1 MWWIAQAVPPNI
13 AGLPSWLLN
22 GLSVGSLVM
31 FIIVGLVTSRLWTKS
46 QVDRLIERYE
56 KALVDQKERYEL
68 HLTRTV
74 ELYRLHA
81 DEAIRRE
88 KEWRDTANTW
98 QQVVQSLSQGIEP
111 LQEQS
116 ATILEILRAWQTS
129 FRPGRGRQ

>member
-1 MWWIAQAVPPNI
+1 MWWIAQAVPPDI

-46 QVDRLIERYE
+46 QVDRMVERYE
-56 KALVDQKERYEL
+56 KALLDQKDRYEL

-74 ELYRLHA
+74 ELYKLHA

-98 QQVVQSLSQGIEP
+98 QKVAEALSEGIEP

-116 ATILEILRAWQTS
+116 TTTLQILRAWQSS
-129 FRPGRGRQ
+129 FRPGRGR